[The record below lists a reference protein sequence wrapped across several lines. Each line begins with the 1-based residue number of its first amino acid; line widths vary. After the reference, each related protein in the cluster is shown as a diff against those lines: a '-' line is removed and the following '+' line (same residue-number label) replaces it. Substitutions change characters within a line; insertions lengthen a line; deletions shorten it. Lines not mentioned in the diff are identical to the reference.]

1 MKTAVYPGSFDPFT
15 NGHLDL
21 VQRAS
26 QLFDRV
32 IVSVAINSS
41 KNSFF
46 TVEERLAILRE
57 VLASMPGVEVAS
69 FEGLLVDYCRTV
81 GARAIVRGLRAVTDL
96 DYEYAIFQLN
106 HDLNAEVETVFL
118 LAAKEYSFVSSTLIK
133 EVARYGRSVEQHA
146 PPAVSRALLR
156 KFGHAK

>member
-46 TVEERLAILRE
+46 TVEERMAILRE

-81 GARAIVRGLRAVTDL
+81 GARAIVRGLRAVTDF

-118 LAAKEYSFVSSTLIK
+118 LAAKEYSFVSNILTQDEIDDEISN
-133 EVARYGRSVEQHA
+133 
-146 PPAVSRALLR
+146 
-156 KFGHAK
+156 